1 MSTLKATAGAGRAK
15 ESAGR
20 GIHSDGVQIFA
31 VIMLTLASILILVP
45 FLLMLVSS
53 LTEEKTLL
61 VNGYSFFPEKWS
73 LAAYDYIFRSSGMIL
88 KSYGYSILVTA
99 IGTTVSL
106 FLTTTMAY
114 PLSRPNFRFRK
125 IYSFFIFFTML
136 FNGGLV
142 SQYMLWSTVIKIKNT
157 VFAYIIPNLL
167 MSGFYVMIVRNYFS
181 NSIPQ
186 EVIESAKMDGCGE
199 IYAFWKIVLP
209 MAKPILVAV
218 GVLTSLAY
226 WNDWTNGLYYITK
239 TELYTFQNLL
249 NRMIQQ
255 INFLSSGQASQVA
268 KNVGTIPSV
277 SVRMGIEVLG
287 VIPILVMYPFF
298 QKSFAGGLT
307 MGALQG

>member
-1 MSTLKATAGAGRAK
+1 MERTKKKHRP
-15 ESAGR
+15 
-20 GIHSDGVQIFA
+20 DGVQIFA
-31 VIMLTLASILILVP
+31 VIMLTMVCLLILIP

-73 LAAYDYIFRSSGMIL
+73 LAAYDYIFRSSGMII
-88 KSYGYSILVTA
+88 KSYGYSLLVTV

-106 FLTTTMAY
+106 ILTTTMAY
-114 PLSRPNFRFRK
+114 PLSRPNFRYRK
-125 IYSFFIFFTML
+125 LFSFFIFFTML

-157 VFAYIIPNLL
+157 IFAYLIPNLL
-167 MSGFYVMIVRNYFS
+167 MSGFYVMIVRNYFVS
-181 NSIPQ
+181 SIPQ
-186 EVIESAKMDGCGE
+186 EVIESAKVDGCGE
-199 IYAFWKIVLP
+199 FFAFLKIVIP
-209 MAKPILVAV
+209 MSKPILVTI
-218 GVLTSLAY
+218 GVLTALAY

-255 INFLSSGQASQVA
+255 INFLSSGQAAQVA

-277 SVRMGIEVLG
+277 SVRMGIAVIG

-298 QKSFAGGLT
+298 QKYFAGGLT
-307 MGALQG
+307 MGALKG